1 MEMSKN
7 HETFSFHF
15 RAACASI
22 SPEAMNNAERIT
34 DLRTQGSRTG
44 RKAASAGIL
53 PAGDAGRKHNKLRR
67 GNPLCVG
74 RLRGL
79 RGAAGY
85 HEQSGAHH
93 AAADAAGG
101 RSRDAGLSARD
112 RRGLAV
118 RDFFGAKSE
127 FFPVCTGHAG
137 AFLI

>member
-1 MEMSKN
+1 MQRE
-7 HETFSFHF
+7 ERIYER
-15 RAACASI
+15 RAAAQDG
-22 SPEAMNNAERIT
+22 RR
-34 DLRTQGSRTG
+34 LRLEYCRLET
-44 RKAASAGIL
+44 
-53 PAGDAGRKHNKLRR
+53 PDENNKLRR